1 MDVSAPACPD
11 RARTLIYLLFSHYLI
26 CAWIWFCR
34 RGMMVSLALLSPNT
48 ALACIFSYV
57 SLRVGRII
65 RSYVRHQECLITDQ
79 VLSSGAD
86 VDSML
91 PVVRGED
98 AVCPT
103 LTHRV
108 WGLRQEQLMW
118 GRRDLNVKRA
128 SGGAILGDS

>member
-1 MDVSAPACPD
+1 MSTPRKIFQKFFCLGLTHHMIDCILDGCFCAGMPGPRSYFNIFAVFS
-11 RARTLIYLLFSHYLI
+11 LLDLRLV
-26 CAWIWFCR
+26 WFCR

-91 PVVRGED
+91 PVGRGRIPCE
-98 AVCPT
+98 PI
-103 LTHRV
+103 
-108 WGLRQEQLMW
+108 
-118 GRRDLNVKRA
+118 
-128 SGGAILGDS
+128 S